1 MVVTDILEDF
11 ACQLRDALLVAM
23 DKADALPIRL
33 SLYPSPV
40 VPMDICCSDEEEGD
54 GQAWV
59 AFLGTRVKA
68 PNRNLPCGGEI
79 EARFAVG
86 IARCAHTIDSQGV
99 APSGQELDED
109 ALKLFRDYRIMRHAI
124 QGVWAQEMA
133 VSKYQL
139 NKDDWRLGDYN
150 VHVVRG
156 GCMASSQEVFVDFSC
171 LPYSLE
177 D

>member
-1 MVVTDILEDF
+1 MTDILEDF

-23 DKADALPIRL
+23 DAADALPARL

-40 VPMDICCSDEEEGD
+40 VPMDICCSSEDGD

-59 AFLGTRVKA
+59 AFIGTKAKA
-68 PNRNLPCGGEI
+68 PNRNLPCGGEV

-86 IARCAHTIDSQGV
+86 IARCAHTVDDRGR
-99 APSGQELDED
+99 APSGQELDDD

-124 QGVWAQEMA
+124 QGIWAPEMA
-133 VSKYQL
+133 ASKYQL
-139 NKDDWRLGDYN
+139 KKDDWRLGDYN

-156 GCMASSQEVFVDFSC
+156 GCMASSHEVFVDFSC
-171 LPYSLE
+171 LPYDLE
-177 D
+177 N